1 MFCRFVSDLNR
12 SSNYYSEEN
21 LKYKIMFTLFDQV
34 SKKASPPGSP
44 TQQQDIDKLKQ
55 QLSTKQAELEQVN
68 LRTSV

>member
-1 MFCRFVSDLNR
+1 
-12 SSNYYSEEN
+12 
-21 LKYKIMFTLFDQV
+21 MFTLFDQV